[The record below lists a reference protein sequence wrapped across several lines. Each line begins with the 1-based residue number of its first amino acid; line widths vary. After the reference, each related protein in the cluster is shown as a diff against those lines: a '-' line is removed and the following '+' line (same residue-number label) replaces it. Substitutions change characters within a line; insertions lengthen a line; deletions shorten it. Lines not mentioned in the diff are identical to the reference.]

1 MSETNNTKAGMTAGI
16 IACVLAVL
24 GILFIGTIFVPIAF
38 VVLIIG
44 FAIAIKNKSIG
55 GIGVNIL
62 ALILTVIGLFTSP
75 VLLALI
81 YGASAVPAA
90 SQQAQQSQQSQQLE
104 SEESPGTIGTML
116 GSDMDFSAS
125 GVEKRNLEN
134 QIVRLQGRLKI
145 MEQEIPRIQIKI
157 QRAEE
162 RLASEN
168 MEKYPWQ
175 KEMVEKEIVMLNN
188 QVSDQEAA
196 NQELRVEIKAAQSK
210 LSAM

>member
-90 SQQAQQSQQSQQLE
+90 SQQAQQSQQLE
-104 SEESPGTIGTML
+104 SEESPGTRGTML

-145 MEQEIPRIQIKI
+145 MEKEIPRIQIKI

>member
-90 SQQAQQSQQSQQLE
+90 SQQAQQSQQLE

>member
-90 SQQAQQSQQSQQLE
+90 SQQAQQSQQLE
-104 SEESPGTIGTML
+104 SEESPGTRGTML

>member
-24 GILFIGTIFVPIAF
+24 GILFIGTIYVPIAF

-90 SQQAQQSQQSQQLE
+90 SQQAQQSQQLE
-104 SEESPGTIGTML
+104 SEESPGTRGTML